1 VATAQIIDVIFR
13 GQNQAEAAI
22 RDVERG
28 LGAVDKAGEG
38 ISKSDQALQTMAA
51 TLSRI
56 GPLLLAAFGVSAV
69 SDLAAKFVAANVE
82 VEKFTRAVTQ
92 ISGSSNAAGQ
102 ELDYLRSVSDRLGLS
117 TRGTADAYVGL
128 LAATRNTS
136 LEGAQTRTIF
146 ESIAT
151 AMSLLGRSSADTEGA
166 LLAIQQI
173 ISKGTV
179 SSEELR
185 GQLGERLPGAFGIAA
200 RAVGVTTEQLGKM
213 LEQGQV
219 IAADFL
225 PKFAAELNATF
236 GRPENVDTYVA
247 AVNRLG
253 NAFDE
258 ALQAIGQT
266 GAFDLL
272 TSFLKVATPEIKE
285 FGVVWDDM
293 ATRFGAFR
301 NLLRGG
307 SWDVFI
313 AEVNLANGRLQAF
326 NAANDG
332 SNQSLA
338 ETARLNREAA
348 AAVGSFSDQSAAET
362 ARLSRQANAQADAL
376 KEVGEAFKTLGV
388 NPTKINNDV
397 TAIIDAFKRI
407 SDDPSVTG
415 ETLVAGLE
423 GAIKK
428 VRDSGSLQTLRIEFA
443 EAFGAGRISV
453 EQLYAGLGEL
463 DKAQEKL
470 DKSAGK
476 NVESAADRSEALK
489 KEAKAAEDAQ
499 RAAQQYALE
508 LEKLASNERVK
519 LIEARVTLNV
529 TEVQE
534 QTKRI
539 QAAFESLDNTVNST
553 ANVINESFGLFAK
566 LGQDSADSRVRDRLF
581 DQIDIE
587 NRNRESALEQQ
598 KKLNEA
604 QIKVMEA
611 QARNL
616 ESGEALIKVDGSGLA
631 PHLEAIM
638 WEIMKLVQVR
648 TNRDGLKLLLGV

>member
-1 VATAQIIDVIFR
+1 MATAQIIDVIFR

-69 SDLAAKFVAANVE
+69 SDIAAKFVDANVQ
-82 VEKFTRAVTQ
+82 VERFTLAVSQ
-92 ISGSSNAAGQ
+92 ISGGSAIAGQ
-102 ELDYLRSVSDRLGLS
+102 ELDYLRGVSERLGLS
-117 TRGTADAYVGL
+117 TRTTADAYISL
-128 LAATRNTS
+128 LAATRNTA
-136 LEGAQTRTIF
+136 LQGEPTRAIF
-146 ESIAT
+146 ESIT
-151 AMSLLGRSSADTEGA
+151 SAMSLLGRSSADTEGA
-166 LLAIQQI
+166 LLAVQQS
-173 ISKGTV
+173 ISKGTL

-200 RAVGVTTEQLGKM
+200 KAVGVTTEQLGKM
-213 LEQGQV
+213 LEQGQILAV
-219 IAADFL
+219 DFL
-225 PKFAAELNATF
+225 PKFAAELDKTF
-236 GRPENVDTYVA
+236 GRPETVDTYLA
-247 AVNRLG
+247 AVNRMG

-258 ALQAIGQT
+258 ALQAIGAT

-272 TSFLKVATPEIKE
+272 TDFIKGSSSGVKE
-285 FGVVWDDM
+285 FNLYLSDLGS
-293 ATRFGAFR
+293 RFSALR
-301 NLLRGG
+301 DVLRGG
-307 SWDVFI
+307 SWDTYAAQI
-313 AEVNLANGRLQAF
+313 EIANGKLRDF
-326 NAANDG
+326 GAAQQDG
-332 SNQSLA
+332 NQTMA
-338 ETARLNREAA
+338 ETARLNRDAA

-362 ARLSRQANAQADAL
+362 ARLGRQASAQADAL
-376 KEVGEAFKTLGV
+376 KELGDAFKTLGV
-388 NPTKINNDV
+388 NPDKINNDV
-397 TAIIDAFKRI
+397 TSIINAFKRI
-407 SDDPSVTG
+407 SDDPSITG
-415 ETLVAGLE
+415 ETLVQGLE

-453 EQLYAGLGEL
+453 DELNRGLGEL
-463 DKAQEKL
+463 DKAQKNL
-470 DKSAGK
+470 DKAAGK
-476 NVESAADRSEALK
+476 NVESAAAREEALK
-489 KEAKAAEDAQ
+489 KEAKAAEDAK
-499 RAAQQYALE
+499 RAAEQYALE
-508 LEKLASNERVK
+508 LEKLASNERIK

-539 QAAFESLDNTVNST
+539 QAAFDSLDNTVNST
-553 ANVINESFGLFAK
+553 ADVINKAFGALSGNSMLDSSVRNQLFA
-566 LGQDSADSRVRDRLF
+566 QVER
-581 DQIDIE
+581 E
-587 NRNRESALEQQ
+587 NVNRQEALRQQ
-598 KKLNEA
+598 SKLNEA

-631 PHLEAIM
+631 PHLESIM
-638 WEIMKLVQVR
+638 WEIMKQVQVR

>member
-1 VATAQIIDVIFR
+1 VATAQVIDVIFR
-13 GQNQAEAAI
+13 GRNDADAAI
-22 RDVERG
+22 RQVEQG
-28 LGAVDKAGEG
+28 LSAVDKAGEG
-38 ISKSDQALQTMAA
+38 LSKSDQALQTMAT

-56 GPLLLAAFGVSAV
+56 GPLLLAAFGVTAV

-92 ISGSSNAAGQ
+92 ISGSSIAAGQ

-136 LEGAQTRTIF
+136 LEGAQTRSIF

-225 PKFAAELNATF
+225 PKFAAELDNTF

-272 TSFLKVATPEIKE
+272 TQFLKGAGSEIKE
-285 FGVVWDDM
+285 FGVVTEDLV
-293 ATRFGAFR
+293 TKFGAFR

-307 SWDVFI
+307 SWEVFI
-313 AEVNLANGRLQAF
+313 AEVDIANNKLQAF
-326 NAANDG
+326 NATNSG
-332 SNQSLA
+332 SNQTLA
-338 ETARLNREAA
+338 ETARLNRQAA
-348 AAVGSFSDQSAAET
+348 DAYAESGDAIDKSNVT
-362 ARLSRQANAQADAL
+362 ILAKSQAEAL

-407 SDDPSVTG
+407 SDDPSITG
-415 ETLVAGLE
+415 ETLVAGLD

-428 VRDSGSLQTLRIEFA
+428 VRDSGSLQSLRIEFA

-453 EQLYAGLGEL
+453 EQLYQGLGEL

-476 NVESAADRSEALK
+476 NVDSASDRAEALK

-508 LEKLASNERVK
+508 LEKLASNERIK

-566 LGQDSADSRVRDRLF
+566 LGQDSADSAVRDRLF

-587 NRNRESALEQQ
+587 NRNRERALKQQ
-598 KKLNEA
+598 EKLNEA

-616 ESGEALIKVDGSGLA
+616 ENGEALIKVDGTGLA